1 MLALRRARCR
11 TGAGAG
17 WSAGGRGCVEEI
29 ENYGVPAVR
38 DPDRFGEAHSEL
50 AADPAL
56 QFELRPFEPEPIPEW
71 LARLIETLQDA
82 GPFFR
87 FLFWTIV
94 VVAVVAILYAVAR
107 WLEGRDLFRRRGG
120 SNGAEEPAWRPA
132 EAPARAL
139 LHEADALAAAGR
151 YSEAAHLLLFR
162 SIDEI
167 DRRKPHLVRPAL
179 TSRDIASAPSIPE
192 GPRAAF
198 GRIVMFLER
207 SLFGGSSLGAADWG
221 SCRQAY
227 EAFAFAPEWKQ

>member
-1 MLALRRARCR
+1 
-11 TGAGAG
+11 
-17 WSAGGRGCVEEI
+17 VEET
-29 ENYGVPAVR
+29 ENNGAPAVR
-38 DPDRFGEAHSEL
+38 DPERFGEAHSEL
-50 AADPAL
+50 AADPAV

-71 LARLIETLQDA
+71 LARLVDMLQGA

-107 WLEGRDLFRRRGG
+107 WLDGRDLFGRRSGPAE
-120 SNGAEEPAWRPA
+120 AEEPAWRPA

-139 LHEADALAAAGR
+139 LQEADALAAAGR

-167 DRRKPHLVRPAL
+167 DRRKPNVVRPAL
-179 TSRDIASAPSIPE
+179 TSRDIAAAPSIPE

-198 GRIVMFLER
+198 ARIVMFVER

-227 EAFAFAPEWKQ
+227 EAFAFAPDWKQ